1 MATEYALR
9 MGDGS
14 RVFMTKDKIKEDV
27 LAGAGNAVDYGE
39 VPDLS
44 ANEVEKLIEIITM
57 PGKAVSVE
65 YGMEVPVTHDIS
77 TIRLDGDQGNSGVG
91 IPSSRL
97 VGILT
102 HERAFGADTMELGH
116 IDYSYKPVKPIVSQ
130 ECQTMEMCQNLTTI
144 PLFYG
149 AMPNMG
155 LYYTP
160 DGPFENPGDLMKAFK
175 LEEAFASIE
184 HSAEHLSRDI
194 VWIMQKLWASGADG
208 VNLDTTAAAGDGDAF
223 GTLTAVKAL
232 RQQFPDMYIEVGM
245 AGESIIGMHGMLE
258 FEGHALAGLWP
269 QQQAPV
275 VEKAG
280 ASVFGPVVN
289 TNTSRTFPWNLA
301 RSITFIKAAAKASKI
316 PVHVDMGMGVGGIP
330 MLETPPI
337 DAVTR
342 ASKAMVEM
350 AGVDGI

>member
-1 MATEYALR
+1 MATNYILR

-14 RVFMTKDKIKEDV
+14 RCYLTKEQIIND
-27 LAGAGNAVDYGE
+27 LHAGAGNAVDYGS
-39 VPDLS
+39 VPELS
-44 ANEVEKLIEIITM
+44 GDDFDKLVEILTM

-65 YGMEVPVTHDIS
+65 IGREIPVTHDIS
-77 TIRLDGDQGNSGVG
+77 TIRIDGDQGNSGVG

-97 VGILT
+97 VGMML

-130 ECQTMEMCQNLTTI
+130 ECQTMEVCQQNMI
-144 PLFYG
+144 VPLFYG

-160 DGPFENPGDLMKAFK
+160 DGPFENPGDLLKDFK
-175 LEEAFASIE
+175 LNEAFESIE
-184 HSAEHLSRDI
+184 HAAEHLTRDI
-194 VWIMQKLWASGADG
+194 VWIMQRLYASGADG
-208 VNLDTTAAAGDGDAF
+208 INLDTTGAAGDGDMYA
-223 GTLTAVKAL
+223 TLNAVKAL
-232 RQQFPDMYIEVGM
+232 REEFPNLYIELGM
-245 AGESIIGMHGMLE
+245 AGENVIGMHGSLE
-258 FEGHALAGLWP
+258 FEGVQLAGLWP
-269 QQQAPV
+269 HQQAPL

-289 TNTSRTFPWNLA
+289 TNTSKSFPWNLA
-301 RSITFIKAAAKASKI
+301 RAVTFIKEASKVSKL

-330 MLETPPI
+330 MMETPPI

-342 ASKAMVEM
+342 ASKAMVEL
-350 AGVDGI
+350 ANVDGI